1 MSRPSVQSGKTVR
14 TAALLTMVVLTAP
27 VWIPGLVLL
36 IAVVVVARVVKVT
49 ALYALVWTF
58 WLGVSPRRVVFV
70 YSDSPN
76 WKAHVESRI
85 LPRLPENTVVLNW
98 SQRGQWPRVSLPVIL
113 FRCFAG
119 EREFNPIGLVFERWR
134 TVEDYRFWQAF
145 RDAKH
150 GHGGAL
156 EHVEA
161 QFLRHAAG

>member
-1 MSRPSVQSGKTVR
+1 MRR
-14 TAALLTMVVLTAP
+14 AALLTVAVLTAP
-27 VWIPGLVLL
+27 VWIPGLAVL
-36 IAVVVVARVVKVT
+36 IALVLVGRVIQVS
-49 ALYALVWTF
+49 ALYVLVWTF

-98 SQRGQWPRVSLPVIL
+98 SQRRQWPRFSLPVML

-119 EREFNPIGLVFERWR
+119 EHEFVPIGLVFERWQA
-134 TVEDYRFWQAF
+134 VEEYRFWQPF

-156 EHVEA
+156 EFVES

>member
-1 MSRPSVQSGKTVR
+1 
-14 TAALLTMVVLTAP
+14 MVVLTAP

-58 WLGVSPRRVVFV
+58 WLGGCRLREKLV

-98 SQRGQWPRVSLPVIL
+98 SQRRQWPRVSLPVIL